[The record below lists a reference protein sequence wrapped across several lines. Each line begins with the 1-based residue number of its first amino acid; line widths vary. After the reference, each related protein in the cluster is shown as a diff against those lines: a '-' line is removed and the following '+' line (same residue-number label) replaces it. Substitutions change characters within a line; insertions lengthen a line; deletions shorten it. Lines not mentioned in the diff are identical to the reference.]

1 MISLKCLKRRNRSS
15 RLKSPSL
22 KRLKRRRP
30 KAEFIIGAR
39 CIGIRPIEPGIGARC
54 IGIRA
59 IEGGVK
65 APRIPIRDIELP
77 CPLICAV
84 AVEAAKTHATTQPRR
99 TNFLQFIAYR
109 FLKIQTLGARK
120 LRHWKS

>member
-1 MISLKCLKRRNRSS
+1 M
-15 RLKSPSL
+15 

-39 CIGIRPIEPGIGARC
+39 CIGIRPTEPGMRC

-59 IEGGVK
+59 IERGVN
-65 APRIPIRDIELP
+65 APRIPIWDIELP

-84 AVEAAKTHATTQPRR
+84 AIEAAKTHATTQPRR
-99 TNFLQFIAYR
+99 TNFLQFIA
-109 FLKIQTLGARK
+109 
-120 LRHWKS
+120 S